1 MGTKNLK
8 VDFLLDSGA
17 RTSIMSV
24 TDEDIMHFIEGTGQV
39 VKGVGGCQAIGP
51 QMDCSFVLDCLPDR
65 TFNHSIK
72 PSKIPG
78 EPCLVLLGTDFLS
91 QFDLTLFDWENNK
104 VLIGDTWIYYAS
116 TSTGVSLSEFDI
128 APSLTQKQHEQ
139 IQSTISKYADS
150 VFVHNPKAPKQ
161 SSLGVHTISL
171 QSRLPHKD
179 KVRRI
184 PNKWRD
190 AVDKQVGEMLEN
202 NIIRESISPFSSNPV
217 MVTKKDDTKRF
228 CVDFRTLNTNTIK
241 DTYPL
246 PHVDE
251 ILDQFKGCNFFTQLD
266 LASGYWG
273 IPMHP
278 DDIEKTAF
286 MAPRG
291 KYEFVVMPYGLAN
304 AQATFQRSM
313 DNLIKRVHD
322 DGHTDVE
329 AYVDNFVV
337 YSSSFEQHVETLDK
351 LLYYIDHYNL
361 SLRAD
366 KCEFA
371 KPEIEFLGFIVN
383 GETIRPTPENVRKVL
398 EFPQPTTR
406 KKLQKFLGIA
416 NFNRRFIKDYSKIAQ
431 PLTMMTSS
439 KKKFEWGA
447 AQENAF
453 SEIKECISRA
463 PSLRLADWDKEF
475 HIETDASDVSVGAV
489 LFQVGEAGEQF
500 PLAYHSKTLN
510 DTERKWSATDKEMF
524 GIISALRKWSP
535 YCSGYTVFHT
545 DHQPLKYIRNQKDPR
560 GKMARW
566 IMELENYDYRIE
578 YLPGKDNIQ
587 ADYLSRVDIPD
598 DVPELESMQE
608 KACVYFEDVILPTM
622 DIIKQHQAKDLAVA
636 DAIKQVKEEGKI
648 TKGIFRTYANLT
660 VDGDVLWKGERVVI
674 PASLQET
681 VLTEYHGQYHPGIEN
696 TTLMLKS
703 RFYWKGMEKRVHD
716 FVGNCRTCIQ
726 TKPSKTQHST
736 TQLPT
741 APKCRERLCI
751 DIASMPKSHRGK
763 SYFLQ
768 MIDANTKFIATA
780 ALDDQQAETIR
791 KVLWPKWFAYFGI
804 PRSLLSDQGTNV
816 DGNVIRALCKRLNI
830 LKIHSSPWHPQ
841 GNGSTERSIGSIKTI
856 IRAMC
861 ESRGVAA
868 ENWDILLDEAT
879 LAYNNTVNKST
890 GFSPFRSM
898 FGGNATLPIDAVCE
912 VDSTPETVSPE
923 LIRINADKNRV
934 EAQAGYK
941 ARLDKKCNTKDLSV
955 GDKVL
960 MKRTFGA
967 YPKLSVKWKE
977 DTKGEPYT
985 ITKKVGPVNYA
996 IKNSSGIEK
1005 VYHRD
1010 LLKPAVVRQSASFR
1024 ATGQPTVEES
1034 ASPAPT
1040 SSIVVRQLAT
1050 TGAAMGTSIDHQA
1063 LTDNFFRNRQ
1073 AQTVNRQAETSPV
1086 ATNIVPT
1093 AVPGTSRYGR
1103 TYKPV
1108 SRLIDEIL
1116 PQG

>member
-1 MGTKNLK
+1 MK

-24 TDEDIMHFIEGTGQV
+24 RDGDIMNFAEGTGQV
-39 VKGVGGCQAIGP
+39 VKGVGGNQAIGP
-51 QMDCSFVLDCLPDR
+51 EMECSFVLDCLPDR
-65 TFNHSIK
+65 TFNHNVK

-78 EPCLVLLGTDFLS
+78 EPSLVLLGTDFLS
-91 QFDLTLFDWENNK
+91 KFDLTLFDWENNR
-104 VLIGDTWIYYAS
+104 VLIGDTWVFYS
-116 TSTGVSLSEFDI
+116 NTSTGVAISEFDI
-128 APSLTQKQHEQ
+128 APSLSQRQHEQ

-150 VFVHNPKAPKQ
+150 VFVHNPKAPKR
-161 SSLGVHTISL
+161 STLGEHTINL
-171 QSRLPHKD
+171 QTKLPHKD

-184 PNKWRD
+184 PNKWRE
-190 AVDKQVGEMLEN
+190 AVDRQVGEMLEN
-202 NIIRESISPFSSNPV
+202 DIIRESVSPFSSNPV

-246 PHVDE
+246 PNVDD
-251 ILDQFKGCNFFTQLD
+251 ILDQFKGCHFFTQLD

-286 MAPRG
+286 MAPKG

-313 DNLIKRVHD
+313 DNLIKRLHY
-322 DGHTDVE
+322 DGHKDVE

-337 YSSSFEQHVETLDK
+337 FSSSFEQHRETLDK
-351 LLYYIDHYNL
+351 LLCYIDEYSL

-371 KPEIEFLGFIVN
+371 KPEIEFLGFLVN
-383 GETIRPTPENVRKVL
+383 GDSIRPTPENVRKVMD
-398 EFPQPTTR
+398 FPQPTTR
-406 KKLQKFLGIA
+406 KKLQQFLGIA
-416 NFNRRFIKDYSKIAQ
+416 NFNRRFIKDYSRIAQ

-439 KKKFEWGA
+439 KKKFEWGN
-447 AQENAF
+447 AQEKAF
-453 SEIKECISRA
+453 TEIKEYISKA
-463 PSLRLADWDKEF
+463 PSLRLADWSKEF

-489 LFQVGEAGEQF
+489 LYQVGEAGEQF

-510 DTERKWSATDKEMF
+510 DTEKKWSATDKEMF

-535 YCSGYTVFHT
+535 YCSGCTVFHT
-545 DHQPLKYIRNQKDPR
+545 DHQPLKYVRKQKDPR

-566 IMELENYDYRIE
+566 LMELENYDYRIE
-578 YLPGKDNIQ
+578 YLPGKDNVQ

-598 DVPELESMQE
+598 NLPELEYTQE

-622 DIIKQHQAKDLAVA
+622 DVIKQHQAKDGAIA
-636 DAIKQVKEEGKI
+636 DAIKQLKEEGKV
-648 TKGIFRTYANLT
+648 TKGIFRTYPNLA
-660 VDGDVLWKGERVVI
+660 VDEDVLWKGERVMI
-674 PASLQET
+674 PASLQEL

-703 RFYWKGMEKRVHD
+703 RFYWKGMEKSVKD
-716 FVGNCRTCIQ
+716 FVSSCRTCIQ
-726 TKPSKTQHST
+726 TKSSKTQHSA
-736 TQLPT
+736 TQLPK
-741 APKCRERLCI
+741 APKCRERLAI

-780 ALDDQQAETIR
+780 ALEDQQAETLR

-816 DGNVIRALCKRLNI
+816 DGNVIRTLCKRLNI
-830 LKIHSSPWHPQ
+830 LKIHSSPWHPE
-841 GNGSTERSIGSIKTI
+841 GNGSTERSIGSIKSI
-856 IRAMC
+856 LRAMC

-868 ENWDILLDEAT
+868 ENWDLLLDEAT

-890 GFSPFRSM
+890 GFSPFKSM

-912 VDSTPETVSPE
+912 VDSSPEAVSPE
-923 LIRINADKNRV
+923 LIRKNADKNRI

-941 ARLDKKCNTKDLSV
+941 ARLDKKCNTAELSV

-967 YPKLSVKWKE
+967 HPKLSVKWKE

-985 ITKKVGPVNYA
+985 VTKKVGPVNYA

-1005 VYHRD
+1005 VYHRN
-1010 LLKPAVVRQSASFR
+1010 LLKPAAVRHSASFR
-1024 ATGQPTVEES
+1024 ATGEPIVEER
-1034 ASPAPT
+1034 APT
-1040 SSIVVRQLAT
+1040 TTVSSITIRQQAPP
-1050 TGAAMGTSIDHQA
+1050 AAAAGPSIDHQA

-1073 AQTVNRQAETSPV
+1073 AQTVNRPAEILP
-1086 ATNIVPT
+1086 AEQ
-1093 AVPGTSRYGR
+1093 GTSRYGKA
-1103 TYKPV
+1103 YKPV
-1108 SRLIDEIL
+1108 SRLIDEVL